1 MTSLPK
7 PSKKPPKGNM
17 GEFQKF
23 LLRGNLV
30 ELAIGFTV
38 GAAFSTV
45 ARSFVDDIIMPP
57 VALLLGGADFSNLF
71 VILKPGTPP
80 PPYNTLESANSAG
93 AVTIN
98 YGLFLNSLLSLLV
111 VALAMYSVIKL
122 VNRLENRLEG
132 LTKKE
137 QEEKD
142 KSPENKKCS
151 YCYSTIDFRSTRC
164 PHCTSKLVEPE
175 KI

>member
-1 MTSLPK
+1 MASSPK
-7 PSKKPPKGNM
+7 PSKKPHKGNM

-57 VALLLGGADFSNLF
+57 IALVLGGADFSNLF
-71 VILKPGTPP
+71 IVIKPGVPF
-80 PPYNTLESANSAG
+80 PPYKTLESANSAG

-111 VALAMYSVIKL
+111 VAVAMFIVIRL
-122 VNRLENRLEG
+122 VNRLEDRLEG
-132 LTKKE
+132 LTAKE
-137 QEEKD
+137 QLQKD
-142 KSPENKKCS
+142 KSPENKKCP
-151 YCYSTIDFRSTRC
+151 YCFSTIDYRSTRC
-164 PHCTSKLVEPE
+164 PNCTSKLEVPE
-175 KI
+175 KV